1 MYKVIHQYHALLR
14 LQGIVAVVGALS
26 RNLEYLQHHEGSF
39 VSIYDRPAV
48 TLKVFYFH
56 HSILSSKFLLT
67 NL

>member
-1 MYKVIHQYHALLR
+1 M
-14 LQGIVAVVGALS
+14 QGIVAVVGALS

-56 HSILSSKFLLT
+56 YSILSSELLLT